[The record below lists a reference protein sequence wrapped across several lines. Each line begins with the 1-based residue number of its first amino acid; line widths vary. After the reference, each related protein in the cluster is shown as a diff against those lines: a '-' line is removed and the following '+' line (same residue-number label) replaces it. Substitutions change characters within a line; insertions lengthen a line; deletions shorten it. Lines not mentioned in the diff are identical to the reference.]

1 MGGTVLLIYIFLSIF
16 FFQNFTKN
24 KLKKISE
31 IRALND
37 GFRYKSI
44 VEGFNGIKDIKLLGK
59 EDSFINKFKFYA
71 KKSFDAEQK
80 YYFLSQIPRVW
91 LEFICIAGL
100 TLLIIITILKSNSVD
115 QIIPIVGVFAFAAF
129 RILPLSN
136 RILNS
141 IQQVRYGISLILILK
156 RVRINRYFNKEF

>member
-1 MGGTVLLIYIFLSIF
+1 MLINYRYYSFYTVFRTFGYCSINIYFFINFLFSKF
-16 FFQNFTKN
+16 YKN

-80 YYFLSQIPRVW
+80 YYFLVKF
-91 LEFICIAGL
+91 LEFG
-100 TLLIIITILKSNSVD
+100 
-115 QIIPIVGVFAFAAF
+115 
-129 RILPLSN
+129 
-136 RILNS
+136 
-141 IQQVRYGISLILILK
+141 
-156 RVRINRYFNKEF
+156 